1 MSESAWIVTPPTDRV
16 VAASLF
22 VMGGGP
28 GFTVLHGE
36 DWTMSIIRW
45 GLRTAGTVGYIVV
58 GLHKAFEVDGFQDGP
73 YQTLGQKILHGDNYS
88 DEERAALSVP
98 YDSQSCSSW
107 TKLGHDRSFSSSGF
121 TRSRV
126 GDSARSCCDHDGG
139 NTTKIYQYWRKPASG
154 REKLPPLSA
163 GPKLVTRQVARM
175 RSQIRTN
182 ESYPQDFFP
191 QLRGASG
198 DRIVFFIKKLLGQ
211 TLGQWCGNR
220 KE

>member
-1 MSESAWIVTPPTDRV
+1 MSGKGKESAWIVTSPTDRV

-28 GFTVLHGE
+28 GFT
-36 DWTMSIIRW
+36 
-45 GLRTAGTVGYIVV
+45 
-58 GLHKAFEVDGFQDGP
+58 FEVDGFKDGP

-88 DEERAALSVP
+88 DEERAALSAP
-98 YDSQSCSSW
+98 YDRQSCSSW

-163 GPKLVTRQVARM
+163 GPKLVTRQVAR
-175 RSQIRTN
+175 RCSQIRTN

-191 QLRGASG
+191 QLRGG

-211 TLGQWCGNR
+211 TLGQWCGSR